1 MDRVTLSPCSA
12 FSSGLNPIYLP
23 ENSTA
28 IPQRILQGQFQPSKV
43 NVTTER
49 VTRVFWLLGACQVV
63 RFALYCS
70 LLNVCTNSVTSEKA
84 MYVPSLKSTSSLKML
99 TVVCESWQQQQRSIL
114 VVETYIRTN
123 LHQRVLSL
131 QLALYSQALAQTD
144 LFLEFLPSN
153 ESSESN

>member
-99 TVVCESWQQQQRSIL
+99 TVVCESWQQQQRSQI
-114 VVETYIRTN
+114 TKTN
-123 LHQRVLSL
+123 IITVTQNMIQKPEVSHCCRKMAPIYLLESGL
-131 QLALYSQALAQTD
+131 PQT
-144 LFLEFLPSN
+144 LNL
-153 ESSESN
+153 